1 VSAHGCQ
8 RIHAK
13 EGVCH
18 NTQSI
23 RGRGRWYELKSLVRW
38 LCSRPAPS
46 AGFHRY
52 VCVKSSSLK
61 SAAGRA
67 GLVCRSPLRRY
78 QARATRNCPQFTPVV
93 SLAAPPKRRSRV
105 GVEGGRRSSERLGYS
120 QQCLRDVK
128 GAGHRR
134 HVVQH
139 WGAATLEQRGSGVL
153 EHTYPLADPQGVCRL
168 HAERHKD
175 KRRRAVTVDS
185 GRQGQRGPDR

>member
-1 VSAHGCQ
+1 MQ
-8 RIHAK
+8 
-13 EGVCH
+13 E
-18 NTQSI
+18 
-23 RGRGRWYELKSLVRW
+23 
-38 LCSRPAPS
+38 PAETVPS
-46 AGFHRY
+46 ACNAQLPSVH
-52 VCVKSSSLK
+52 
-61 SAAGRA
+61 A
-67 GLVCRSPLRRY
+67 RRLPGC
-78 QARATRNCPQFTPVV
+78 T
-93 SLAAPPKRRSRV
+93 SKKRSRV

-128 GAGHRR
+128 GADHRR

-168 HAERHKD
+168 HEERHKD